1 MNARLIVAI
10 ISSLF
15 EEALL
20 VVVVLWVLPEFGIV
34 IPLVALIT
42 VMVLM
47 AANSVT
53 FYFIGSRALRQRVL
67 LGLPSMVGTS
77 GKVATRLCPWGTVRI
92 KAELWQAEAVDGE
105 IAAGTPVIVVAQDG
119 LRLRVKP
126 ENGKDSAK

>member
-20 VVVVLWVLPEFGIV
+20 VIVVLWVLPGFGII
-34 IPLVALIT
+34 IPLGALIA

-67 LGLPSMVGTS
+67 LGLPSMTGTS
-77 GKVATRLCPWGTVRI
+77 GKVVIRLCPKGTVRI
-92 KAELWQAEAVDGE
+92 KSELWQAEAVDGE
-105 IAAGTPVIVVAQDG
+105 IAVGTPVIVVAQDG
-119 LRLRVKP
+119 LRLQVKP
-126 ENGKDSAK
+126 ESGQDSAK

>member
-20 VVVVLWVLPEFGIV
+20 VIVVLWVLPGFGII
-34 IPLVALIT
+34 IPLAALIA

-67 LGLPSMVGTS
+67 LGLPSMTGTS
-77 GKVATRLCPWGTVRI
+77 GKVVIRLCPKGTVRI
-92 KAELWQAEAVDGE
+92 KSELWQAEAVDGE
-105 IAAGTPVIVVAQDG
+105 IAVGTPVIVVAQDG
-119 LRLRVKP
+119 LRLQVKP
-126 ENGKDSAK
+126 ESGQDSAK